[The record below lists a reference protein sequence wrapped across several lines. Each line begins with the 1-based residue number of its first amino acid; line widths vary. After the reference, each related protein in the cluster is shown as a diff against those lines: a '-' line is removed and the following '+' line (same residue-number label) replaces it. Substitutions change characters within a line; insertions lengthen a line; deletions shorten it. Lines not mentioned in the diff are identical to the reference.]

1 MCAVFLSEK
10 TREIDIKGE
19 QYPFNLLTFD
29 VIMGGYTMP
38 GSITAISK
46 QE

>member
-10 TREIDIKGE
+10 TRAIKGE

-29 VIMGGYTMP
+29 VIIRGCTML
-38 GSITAISK
+38 GTITAISK